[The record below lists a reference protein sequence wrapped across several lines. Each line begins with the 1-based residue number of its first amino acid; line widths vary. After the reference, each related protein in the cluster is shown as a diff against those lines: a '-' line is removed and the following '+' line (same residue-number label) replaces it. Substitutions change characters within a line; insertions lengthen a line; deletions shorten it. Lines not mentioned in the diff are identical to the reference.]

1 MKLLILGAT
10 GMLGHKL
17 VQRLSARFEVTGTLR
32 ATDAAALWAG
42 HPIFAKARLIGGV
55 DAGDFA
61 SVERA
66 LDAERPDAVVNC
78 VGIVKQADAAKDPL
92 PSISINA
99 LFPHLLARAAR
110 ARFVRLVHFGTDCVF
125 SGRKGGYT
133 EADTPD
139 AEDLYGRSK
148 LLGEAGGQGALT
160 LRSSIVGL
168 ELREKRGLIEWFLA
182 QRGKTVGGYT
192 RAIFSGLTTLA
203 MADLVGDLL
212 ERHPDLDGVWQVSA
226 DAIAKRDLLE
236 LVGRTFDAGV
246 TIQPDDAFHCD
257 RSLDSTRF
265 RARTGF
271 VPAPWTDMIA
281 QLRADAAIYGRQ
293 VQDNG

>member
-1 MKLLILGAT
+1 MKLLVLGAT

-17 VQRLSARFEVTGTLR
+17 VQRLSARFDVTATLR
-32 ATDAAALWAG
+32 AADGPARWAD

-61 SVERA
+61 SVARA

-78 VGIVKQADAAKDPL
+78 VGIVKQADAAKDPV

-110 ARFVRLVHFGTDCVF
+110 ARSIRLVHFGTDCVF

-133 EADTPD
+133 EDDTPD

-148 LLGEAGGQGALT
+148 LLGEAGGPGALT

-203 MADLVGDLL
+203 MADLVGDVL

-236 LVGRTFDAGV
+236 RVGLAFDASV
-246 TIQPDDAFHCD
+246 TIRPDDAFHCD

-271 VPAPWTDMIA
+271 VPTPWPEMIA

-293 VQDNG
+293 AQDNG